1 MLFMSSRNHIL
12 MLSLL
17 FVLIHSLLFWHYGI
31 RVFFDSAAYLEAA
44 DYIIMHGELQDLHHL
59 FYTVPILI
67 MTAIR
72 LLLPGEIIPILL
84 FQCFLSWVAT
94 ILLYK
99 SAVTI
104 FNSKIAGLMAGV
116 IFLLWLDNIHW
127 NITTMTESIA
137 CSIYCL
143 VVYVLS
149 RWQDRPKDIFRLAI
163 LLVFAFFSR
172 PTGIVIII
180 GAFVFLIAHHWGTL
194 REKRPML
201 IAITLIGTILI
212 VFSADR
218 MLDHWNFT
226 EQYMKG
232 NIITYA
238 DVVKDRPLFHESLTI
253 DPPPSKT
260 FSTSKSPI
268 GRIVSFIYDN
278 PIYFLKTA
286 SLKVSYLVAFV
297 RPYYSWSHNIY
308 LMLWISFVYVS
319 FVLGWRTTTNL
330 PVKIFAAATII
341 LNCGLIAISSVDW
354 DNRFYIPMEP
364 GIVLLAGGGAAMLV
378 RWIRVMRSGSVVKTT

>member
-1 MLFMSSRNHIL
+1 

-67 MTAIR
+67 MTVTR
-72 LLLPGEIIPILL
+72 LLFPGEIIPILL
-84 FQCFLSWVAT
+84 FQCILSWVAT

-104 FNSKIAGLMAGV
+104 FNSKMAGLMAGV

-137 CSIYCL
+137 CSIYCF

-180 GAFVFLIAHHWGTL
+180 GVFVFLIAHHWGTL

-201 IAITLIGTILI
+201 VAIALIGTILI

>member
-1 MLFMSSRNHIL
+1 

-67 MTAIR
+67 MTVTR
-72 LLLPGEIIPILL
+72 LLFPGEIIPILL
-84 FQCFLSWVAT
+84 FQCILSWVAT

-104 FNSKIAGLMAGV
+104 FNSKMAGLMAGV

-137 CSIYCL
+137 CSIYCF

-180 GAFVFLIAHHWGTL
+180 GVFVFLIAHHWGTL

-201 IAITLIGTILI
+201 IAIALIGTILI

>member
-1 MLFMSSRNHIL
+1 MSARNHIL

-44 DYIIMHGELQDLHHL
+44 DYIITHGELQDVHHL

-67 MTAIR
+67 MTVTR
-72 LLLPGEIIPILL
+72 LLFPGEIIPILL
-84 FQCFLSWVAT
+84 FQCILSWVAT

-104 FNSKIAGLMAGV
+104 FNSKMAGLMAGV

-137 CSIYCL
+137 CSIYCF

-180 GAFVFLIAHHWGTL
+180 GVFVFLIAHHWGTL

-201 IAITLIGTILI
+201 IAVALIGTILI
-212 VFSADR
+212 VFTADR
-218 MLDHWNFT
+218 MLDHWDFT

-238 DVVKDRPLFHESLTI
+238 DVVKDHPLFHESLTI